1 VDAGIAECVVQPNF
15 DPIDIVTEVI
25 NRAESALAL
34 ARVEGGNKT
43 HALAPTLESAG
54 AVA

>member
-1 VDAGIAECVVQPNF
+1 MDAGIAECVMQPSF
-15 DPIDIVTEVI
+15 DPLDIVTEVI

-34 ARVEGGNKT
+34 ARLEGGNK
-43 HALAPTLESAG
+43 AQSLAPTQETAG